1 MCRADVAKT
10 SAPENPH
17 SVCRV
22 DVAKISPPPPENP
35 HSMTSALL
43 HHLLHLESHEITGLG
58 PGVLVLEPILVL
70 GCLDLGTQKLESG
83 SDVPEISYGVWSK
96 ADIWVIQTKTKN
108 TNQTNIVLRVWL
120 STIRSFM
127 YLHALS
133 MICVPAFTRT
143 VLLVLGSLCETTLT

>member
-1 MCRADVAKT
+1 
-10 SAPENPH
+10 
-17 SVCRV
+17 
-22 DVAKISPPPPENP
+22 
-35 HSMTSALL
+35 MTSALL

-70 GCLDLGTQKLESG
+70 GCLDLGTQKLGSG

-133 MICVPAFTRT
+133 MICVPAFART